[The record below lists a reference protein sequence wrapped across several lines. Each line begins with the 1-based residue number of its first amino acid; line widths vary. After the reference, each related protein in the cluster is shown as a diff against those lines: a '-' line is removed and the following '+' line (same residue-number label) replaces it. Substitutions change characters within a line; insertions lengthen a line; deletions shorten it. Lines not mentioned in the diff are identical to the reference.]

1 MDATYI
7 YGIGFSPHPC
17 VIEITSGIATAAVA
31 VFEGTSD
38 NSSVAVRMIRI
49 VTKPPFISREEIT
62 SPSAFATPV
71 ALIRLPSARPP
82 ANIYIR
88 SQTIFPCTCFQ
99 TMIRFPSLFVKRKAM
114 IAQMIN
120 TYAGFNPGNIS

>member
-31 VFEGTSD
+31 VFEVTSD

-82 ANIYIR
+82 ANIHQIPDDL
-88 SQTIFPCTCFQ
+88 SLHLFPDHDPF
-99 TMIRFPSLFVKRKAM
+99 SLFICKKKGDDRTDDKY
-114 IAQMIN
+114 ICRL
-120 TYAGFNPGNIS
+120 